1 MSVVTTY
8 FAKPVDW
15 IRGAVFKDKDG
26 ERKIGISFR
35 NTAEKGV
42 YISKIR
48 GQFKKYTDLVPGLRV
63 LKVNG
68 HDVETAENAMSIIND
83 AAKGSLLVIIA
94 EGFCHHVTKRRFGSP
109 SMQIKEMSI
118 KKGSTAPGN
127 GKVIQVSKCE
137 QNGIFAGVPV
147 GNILISLNGKPVNSL
162 SATKIRM
169 KMAKQITLISVRP
182 DRFGV
187 EKEHSIQPL
196 QQEQSYENIVLVEN
210 KVRVMVNTGNC
221 VDELPIGDTT
231 PNDLIDESAR
241 TSNKPE
247 SLEEFDNQGMNLSDV
262 LKDLRAQE
270 ECLLN
275 QKNRGQ
281 IVDEVKHDL
290 ISETEAS
297 GVSFLEESVSTGYSG
312 FSAYT
317 DYSDFKQEEKTILE
331 TIARGVSFFGFLS
344 EKFLS
349 EEKSSR
355 GGHKVYSA

>member
-15 IRGAVFKDKDG
+15 IRGAVFKEKDG

-42 YISKIR
+42 YISKIK

-68 HDVETAENAMSIIND
+68 HDVETAEDAMSIIND
-83 AAKGSLLVIIA
+83 AEKGSLLVIIA

-109 SMQIKEMSI
+109 SMQIKEMPI
-118 KKGSTAPGN
+118 EKGSTAPGKS
-127 GKVIQVSKCE
+127 KVIQVSKCE

-169 KMAKQITLISVRP
+169 KMAKQITLVSVRP
-182 DRFGV
+182 DGFGV
-187 EKEHSIQPL
+187 EKEHSI

-241 TSNKPE
+241 GSNKPE
-247 SLEEFDNQGMNLSDV
+247 SLEDIDNQGMNLSDV

-275 QKNRGQ
+275 QKNQGQ
-281 IVDEVKHDL
+281 IVDEGKHDL

-297 GVSFLEESVSTGYSG
+297 GVSLMEESVSTGYSG
-312 FSAYT
+312 FSRYT

-331 TIARGVSFFGFLS
+331 TIARGASFFGFLS

-349 EEKSSR
+349 EKSSR